1 MEMNKMTF
9 EVKMH
14 EINLQNY
21 LVMEHPDF
29 MIFVSNHGLATFE
42 DDGEVFTYYH
52 GIMIVKRYK
61 CD

>member
-1 MEMNKMTF
+1 MTF